1 MKYGGSMKGWWG
13 KILRVDLTNDKV
25 WVQEYSPDVA
35 QNFIGGRGLAAK
47 ILWDEVKNVDP
58 LGPENKLV
66 FASGP
71 FNGLPTPSGGKMVI
85 AAKSPLTGGYGD
97 GNLGTMATVH
107 LRKAGYDAI
116 VVEGKAK
123 KPVYLYIENDD
134 VAILSAEG
142 LWGKDTFETEKEL
155 KKIHGKNVGVLSIG
169 PAGENLVRYAV
180 VISQEGRAAGRP
192 GMGAVMGSKK
202 LKAVVIKGTKEIP
215 VADKKKLQELS
226 REAYE
231 AIQNSPAYPF
241 WKRQGTMA
249 AVEWTNENSAL
260 PTKNFSDGSF
270 EFARSIDGYTM
281 EGMKVS
287 QRGCPYCNMPC
298 GNVVLDAE
306 AHESELDYENV
317 ALLGSNLGLGKL
329 NEVSVLNR
337 IADEMG
343 MDTISLGDS
352 IAFIMEAKER
362 GLIEED
368 APVFGDFKKA
378 KQLALDIAYRRGE
391 LGNFGAE
398 GVMRMAQKLN
408 AHDFAMHVKG
418 LEISGYNCFIYP
430 AMALAFGT
438 SSIGAHHKEAW
449 VIAWEIGSAPIE
461 GEKAQKVEYKITYDP
476 EKAAKVIELQR
487 LRGGLFEMLTACRL
501 PWVEVGL
508 SLDYYPKLLEAIT
521 GVKYTWDDLYKA
533 ADRVYALIRAYWVR
547 EFEGNW
553 DRKMDYPPERWFKE
567 GLKSGPHKGQHLE
580 KEKYDTLLSEYYKLR
595 GWDERGIPKKETL
608 KELGLEEVIPELE
621 KVTKLE

>member
-1 MKYGGSMKGWWG
+1 MKGWWG
-13 KILRVDLTNDKV
+13 RILRVDLTDNKV
-25 WVQEYSPDVA
+25 WVQEYSEEVA
-35 QNFIGGRGLAAK
+35 ENFIGGRGLAAW
-47 ILWDEVKNVDP
+47 ILWNEAKNVDP
-58 LGPENKLV
+58 LGPDNKLI

-107 LRKAGYDAI
+107 LRKAGYDAL

-123 KPVYLYIENDD
+123 KPVYIYIEDD
-134 VAILSAEG
+134 NVSILSAEG
-142 LWGKDTFETEKEL
+142 LWGKTTFETEKEL
-155 KKIHGKNVGVLSIG
+155 KEIHGKNVGVLSIG
-169 PAGENLVRYAV
+169 PGGENLVKYAV

-215 VADKKKLQELS
+215 VADKEKLRGLS
-226 REAYE
+226 QEAYN
-231 AIQNSPAYPF
+231 AILNSPGYPF
-241 WKRQGTMA
+241 WHRQGTMA

-260 PTKNFSDGSF
+260 PTRNFSDGIF
-270 EFARSIDGYTM
+270 EFARSIDGFTM
-281 EGMKVS
+281 EGMKVK

-298 GNVVLDAE
+298 GNVVLDADGQ
-306 AHESELDYENV
+306 ESELDYENV
-317 ALLGSNLGLGKL
+317 ALLGSNLGIGKL

-343 MDTISLGDS
+343 LDTISLGNT
-352 IAFIMEAKER
+352 IGFMMELKEK
-362 GLIEED
+362 GILKNED
-368 APVFGDFKKA
+368 APEFGDFKKA

-391 LGNFGAE
+391 LGNLAAE
-398 GVMRMAQKLN
+398 GVKAISEKVGGK
-408 AHDFAMHVKG
+408 DIAMHVKG
-418 LEISGYNCFIYP
+418 LEVSGYNCFIYP

-438 SSIGAHHKEAW
+438 TAIGAHHKEAW
-449 VIAWEIGSAPIE
+449 VIAWEIGTAPIE
-461 GEKAQKVEYKITYDP
+461 GEKAQKVEYNITYDP

-501 PWVEVGL
+501 PWVEIGL
-508 SLDYYPKLLEAIT
+508 SLDYYPKLIEAIT

-533 ADRVYALIRAYWVR
+533 ADRVYALMRAYWVR
-547 EFEGNW
+547 EFNGNW
-553 DRKMDYPPERWFKE
+553 SREMDYPPERWFKE
-567 GLKSGPHKGQHLE
+567 GLKSGPYKGQHLD
-580 KEKYDTLLSEYYKLR
+580 KEKYDALLSEYYKLR
-595 GWDERGIPKKETL
+595 GWSEKGIPKKETL
-608 KELGLEEVIPELE
+608 KDLGLEFVIPELE

>member
-1 MKYGGSMKGWWG
+1 MKGWWG
-13 KILRVDLTNDKV
+13 RILRVDLTNNRV
-25 WVQEYSPDVA
+25 WVQEYPEEVA
-35 QNFIGGRGLAAK
+35 KKFIGGRGLAAW
-47 ILWDEVKNVDP
+47 ILWNEAKNVDP
-58 LGPENKLV
+58 LGPDNKLV

-71 FNGLPTPSGGKMVI
+71 FNGLPTPSGGKMVV

-116 VVEGKAK
+116 VVEGRAK
-123 KPVYLYIENDD
+123 KPVYLYIEDD
-134 VAILSAEG
+134 NVSILSAEG
-142 LWGKDTFETEKEL
+142 LWGKGTFETEREL
-155 KKIHGKNVGVLSIG
+155 KNIHGKNVGVLSIG

-180 VISQEGRAAGRP
+180 VMSQEGRAAGRP

-215 VADKKKLQELS
+215 VADKEKLRELS
-226 REAYE
+226 QEAYN
-231 AIQNSPAYPF
+231 AILNSPGYPF
-241 WKRQGTMA
+241 WHRQGTMA
-249 AVEWTNENSAL
+249 TVEWTNENSAL
-260 PTKNFSDGSF
+260 PTRNFQDGSF

-281 EGMKVS
+281 EGMKVK

-306 AHESELDYENV
+306 GQESELDYENV
-317 ALLGSNLGLGKL
+317 ALLGSNLGIGKL

-337 IADEMG
+337 IADDMG
-343 MDTISLGDS
+343 MDTISLGGA

-362 GLIEED
+362 GLIKDD
-368 APVFGDFKKA
+368 AAPEFGDFKKA

-391 LGNFGAE
+391 LGNLAAE
-398 GVMRMAQKLN
+398 GVMRMAEKLN
-408 AHDFAMHVKG
+408 AEDFAMHVKG
-418 LEISGYNCFIYP
+418 LEVSGYNCYIYP
-430 AMALAFGT
+430 AMALAYAT

-449 VIAWEIGSAPIE
+449 VIAWEIGTAPIE
-461 GEKAQKVEYKITYDP
+461 GEKAKKVEYNITYDP
-476 EKAAKVIELQR
+476 VKAAKVVELQR

-521 GVKYTWDDLYKA
+521 GVRYTWDDLYNA

-547 EFEGNW
+547 ELGGKW
-553 DRKMDYPPERWFKE
+553 GRHMDYPPKRWFTE
-567 GLKSGPHKGQHLE
+567 GLKSGPYRGQHLDR
-580 KEKYDTLLSEYYKLR
+580 EKYDGLLSEYYRIR

-608 KELGLEEVIPELE
+608 RKLGLEEVIPELE

>member
-1 MKYGGSMKGWWG
+1 MKGWWG
-13 KILRVDLTNDKV
+13 RILRVDLTNNKV
-25 WVQEYSPDVA
+25 WVQEYSPEVA
-35 QNFIGGRGLAAK
+35 KNFIGGRGLAAW
-47 ILWDEVKNVDP
+47 ILWNEAKNVDP
-58 LGPENKLV
+58 LVPENKLV

-107 LRKAGYDAI
+107 LRKAGYDAL

-123 KPVYLYIENDD
+123 KPVYLYIEDD
-134 VAILSAEG
+134 NVSILSAEG
-142 LWGKDTFETEKEL
+142 LWGKTTFETEKEL
-155 KKIHGKNVGVLSIG
+155 KEIHGKNVGVLSIG
-169 PAGENLVRYAV
+169 PGGENLVKYAV

-215 VADKKKLQELS
+215 VADKEKLRKLS
-226 REAYE
+226 QEAYN
-231 AIQNSPAYPF
+231 AILNSPGYPF
-241 WKRQGTMA
+241 WHRQGTMA

-260 PTKNFSDGSF
+260 PTRNFSDGSF

-281 EGMKVS
+281 EGMKVN

-306 AHESELDYENV
+306 GQESELDYENV
-317 ALLGSNLGLGKL
+317 ALLGSNLGIGKL

-343 MDTISLGDS
+343 LDTISLGVS
-352 IAFIMEAKER
+352 ISYVMEAKEK
-362 GLIEED
+362 GIIKDDD
-368 APVFGDFKKA
+368 APEFGDFKKA

-391 LGNFGAE
+391 LGNLAAE
-398 GVMRMAQKLN
+398 GVKAMSEKLG
-408 AHDFAMHVKG
+408 AKDFAMHVKG
-418 LEISGYNCFIYP
+418 LEVSGYNCYIYP
-430 AMALAFGT
+430 AMALAYGT

-449 VIAWEIGSAPIE
+449 VIAWEIGTAPIE

-476 EKAAKVIELQR
+476 EKAAKVVELQR

-533 ADRVYALIRAYWVR
+533 ADRVYALMRAYWVR
-547 EFEGNW
+547 EFNGNW
-553 DRKMDYPPERWFKE
+553 SREMDYPPERWFKE
-567 GLKSGPHKGQHLE
+567 GLKSGPYKGQHLE
-580 KEKYDTLLSEYYKLR
+580 KDKYDALLSEYYKLR

-608 KELGLEEVIPELE
+608 KELGLEFVIPELE

>member
-1 MKYGGSMKGWWG
+1 MKGWWG
-13 KILRVDLTNDKV
+13 RILRVDLTNNKV
-25 WVQEYSPDVA
+25 WVQEYPEEVA
-35 QNFIGGRGLAAK
+35 KKFIGGRGLAAW
-47 ILWDEVKNVDP
+47 ILWNEAKNVDP
-58 LGPENKLV
+58 LGPDNKLV

-71 FNGLPTPSGGKMVI
+71 FNGLPTPSGGKMVV

-116 VVEGKAK
+116 VVEGQAK
-123 KPVYLYIENDD
+123 KPVYLYIEDD
-134 VAILSAEG
+134 NVSILSAEG
-142 LWGKDTFETEKEL
+142 IWGKGTFETEREL

-180 VISQEGRAAGRP
+180 VMSQEGRAAGRP

-215 VADKKKLQELS
+215 VADKEKLRELS
-226 REAYE
+226 QEAYN
-231 AIQNSPAYPF
+231 AILNSPGYPF
-241 WKRQGTMA
+241 WHRQGTMA

-260 PTKNFSDGSF
+260 PTRNFQDGSF

-281 EGMKVS
+281 EGMKVK

-306 AHESELDYENV
+306 GQESELDYENV
-317 ALLGSNLGLGKL
+317 ALLGSNLGIGKL

-337 IADEMG
+337 IADDMG
-343 MDTISLGDS
+343 MDTISLGGA
-352 IAFIMEAKER
+352 IAFIMEAKEK
-362 GLIEED
+362 GLIKDD
-368 APVFGDFKKA
+368 AAPEFGDFKKA

-391 LGNFGAE
+391 LGNLAAE
-398 GVMRMAQKLN
+398 GVMRMAQKLG
-408 AHDFAMHVKG
+408 DDSFAMHVKG
-418 LEISGYNCFIYP
+418 LEVSGYNCYIYP
-430 AMALAFGT
+430 AMALAYGT

-449 VIAWEIGSAPIE
+449 VIAWEIGTAPIE
-461 GEKAQKVEYKITYDP
+461 GEKAKKAEYKITYDP

-521 GVKYTWDDLYKA
+521 GVKYTWDDLYNA

-547 EFEGNW
+547 ELGEKWG
-553 DRKMDYPPERWFKE
+553 RHMDYPPKRWFTE
-567 GLKSGPHKGQHLE
+567 GLKSGPYKGQHLDR
-580 KEKYDTLLSEYYKLR
+580 EKYDGLLSEYYRMR

-608 KELGLEEVIPELE
+608 EKLGLDFVVPELE
-621 KVTKLE
+621 QVTKLE